1 MLELAAVVECGNI
14 TKLFNLSETKRNSFS
29 NQNERI
35 NESRSSD
42 ESQILVLIF
51 SHSFD
56 KSEVLV

>member
-1 MLELAAVVECGNI
+1 MLELAAVVECGNR